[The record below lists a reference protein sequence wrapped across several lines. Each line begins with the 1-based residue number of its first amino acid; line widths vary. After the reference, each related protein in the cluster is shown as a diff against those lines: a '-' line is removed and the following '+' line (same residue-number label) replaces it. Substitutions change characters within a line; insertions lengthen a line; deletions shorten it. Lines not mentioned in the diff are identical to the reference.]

1 MNTQSLL
8 SAQKQHLAGLLE
20 AINER
25 FARLQDTLG
34 LAMWHSLV
42 LSGEQAG
49 SFIKILANALH
60 ALKPDL
66 FQVAHRFVHYAEQE
80 LGIFPASADFASEF
94 AVITAIDK

>member
-34 LAMWHSLV
+34 
-42 LSGEQAG
+42 
-49 SFIKILANALH
+49 
-60 ALKPDL
+60 
-66 FQVAHRFVHYAEQE
+66 
-80 LGIFPASADFASEF
+80 
-94 AVITAIDK
+94 